1 MLKKFIINNYNQKY
15 MKMFNLKSVE
25 KLKRSNDQ
33 EKKSLDQMANEIR
46 KTAKVAIF
54 AMQRGDTRK
63 ADLDLA
69 EAQKQLTK
77 CSSLIKQKPVLAGE
91 SAYRSALEEYA
102 EAIFFKGYL
111 QSEIIL
117 PAEIAK
123 DTEAV
128 IGGLADL
135 AGEVAR
141 YSVLRATEHDAQAVE
156 TAHKLVIKIV
166 EWLATL
172 DLTGSLRSKFDQT
185 KQHLRKIEDIR
196 YDLSR

>member
-1 MLKKFIINNYNQKY
+1 
-15 MKMFNLKSVE
+15 MKMFSFKNVE
-25 KLKRSNDQ
+25 KLKKSNDQ
-33 EKKSLDQMANEIR
+33 EKRALDQIANDLR

-54 AMQRGDTRK
+54 ALQRGDARK
-63 ADLDLA
+63 AEVDLA
-69 EAQKQLTK
+69 QAEKYLAK
-77 CSSLIKQKPVLAGE
+77 CQSLIKKNSSLANE

-102 EAIFFKGYL
+102 EAVFFKGYL
-111 QSEIIL
+111 SGEVFIPTEIS
-117 PAEIAK
+117 K
-123 DTEAV
+123 DPEAV

-141 YSVLRATEHDAQAVE
+141 YSVLRATEHDAKSVE
-156 TAHKLVIKIV
+156 TAHEIVLKIV
-166 EWLATL
+166 DWLAIL